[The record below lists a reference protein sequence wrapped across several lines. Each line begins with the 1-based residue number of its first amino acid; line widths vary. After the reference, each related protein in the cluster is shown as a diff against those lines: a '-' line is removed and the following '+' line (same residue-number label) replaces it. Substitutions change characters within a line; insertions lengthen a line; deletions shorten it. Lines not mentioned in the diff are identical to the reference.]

1 MDSGQTGP
9 ASHRAAQGYQMM
21 VGVILKPILMTLTL
35 FGAYLISVWVVR
47 LVTMLFAP
55 AFDGALSPGNF
66 SLLAM
71 VIGPLLYA
79 IVITI
84 LVQKVYEMIFTA
96 PDHVLKFIGFGLM
109 NLGEES
115 GTGRISG
122 AFNRVSEMGAQMG
135 TGMGR
140 RRLMD
145 GRASAGGAGNT
156 GRNPGFEKPKG

>member
-1 MDSGQTGP
+1 
-9 ASHRAAQGYQMM
+9 MM

-47 LVTMLFAP
+47 LVTMLFGP
-55 AFDGALSPGNF
+55 AFQSSFSNASV

-71 VIGPLLYA
+71 VVGPLLYA

-96 PDHVLKFIGFGLM
+96 PDQVLKFIGFGLM

-122 AFNRVSEMGAQMG
+122 AFGKANNIGSDMVTSVGG
-135 TGMGR
+135 TKTRGKMKVQK
-140 RRLMD
+140 LNQFESTTPD
-145 GRASAGGAGNT
+145 SSVGGL
-156 GRNPGFEKPKG
+156 

>member
-1 MDSGQTGP
+1 
-9 ASHRAAQGYQMM
+9 MM

-47 LVTMLFAP
+47 LVTMLFGP
-55 AFDGALSPGNF
+55 AFQSSFSNASV

-71 VIGPLLYA
+71 VVGPLLYA

-96 PDHVLKFIGFGLM
+96 PDHVLRFIGFGLM

-122 AFNRVSEMGAQMG
+122 AFGKASNIGSDMVTSVGG
-135 TGMGR
+135 TKTRGKANSR
-140 RRLMD
+140 IND
-145 GRASAGGAGNT
+145 GDEGSKT
-156 GRNPGFEKPKG
+156 KSV

>member
-1 MDSGQTGP
+1 
-9 ASHRAAQGYQMM
+9 MM

-47 LVTMLFAP
+47 LVTMLFGP
-55 AFDGALSPGNF
+55 AFQSSFSNASV

-71 VIGPLLYA
+71 VVGPLLYA

-96 PDHVLKFIGFGLM
+96 PDQVLKFIGFGLM

-122 AFNRVSEMGAQMG
+122 AFSKASEVGSKMANNIGG
-135 TGMGR
+135 TKT
-140 RRLMD
+140 
-145 GRASAGGAGNT
+145 T
-156 GRNPGFEKPKG
+156 GEVAESNSGLGSNARKGKI

>member
-1 MDSGQTGP
+1 
-9 ASHRAAQGYQMM
+9 MM

-47 LVTMLFAP
+47 LVTMLFGP
-55 AFDGALSPGNF
+55 AFQSSFSNASV

-71 VIGPLLYA
+71 VVGPLLYA

-96 PDHVLKFIGFGLM
+96 PDHVLRFIGFGLM

-122 AFNRVSEMGAQMG
+122 AFGKVSNIGSNMVTSVGEAKTRGKANS
-135 TGMGR
+135 R
-140 RRLMD
+140 IND
-145 GRASAGGAGNT
+145 GGEG
-156 GRNPGFEKPKG
+156 PKTKSV